1 MPAEQL
7 SERVWALTG
16 PNNIGLLVGPGDQAA
31 LVDTGLDESA
41 ARKAWRLVEEKGL
54 RLVAVVNTHSHA
66 DHIGGNRFI
75 VGRSGATVYASAF
88 EATAIRHPV
97 WEPLYL
103 AGGAMPGPGG
113 TGKFFMAEPTPQVAE
128 LPTAGELDLGA
139 GFVVQIVPLP
149 GHAHAQVGVAYDGVL
164 FTADTFFPP
173 ATLEKHGLP
182 YFVDLA
188 AAERSLAEVREQS
201 GRWSTFVPGHGPW
214 LGREELEAQV
224 AANLSYLDSLRG
236 EVLSA
241 LDQPRSQ
248 DDLID
253 IISRRLGLSYG
264 GCGQYY
270 LARAALTALLTD
282 LERRSLVSPVVGG
295 TLLRWAAA

>member
-16 PNNIGLLVGPGDQAA
+16 PNNIGLLLGPGDQAA
-31 LVDTGLDESA
+31 LVDSGLDESA
-41 ARKAWRLVEEKGL
+41 ARKAL
-54 RLVAVVNTHSHA
+54 RLVQEKGRRLVAIINTHAHA
-66 DHIGGNRFI
+66 DHIGGNRFLL
-75 VGRSGATVYASAF
+75 GRSKAAVHASAF

-103 AGGAMPGPGG
+103 AGGAMPGPQVS
-113 TGKFFMAEPTPQVAE
+113 GKFFMAEPTPEVAE
-128 LPTAGELDLGA
+128 LPAAGPVGLGP
-139 GFVVQIVPLP
+139 GFTVQIVPLP
-149 GHAHAQVGVAYDGVL
+149 GHAHAQVGVAYDDVL

-188 AAERSLAEVREQS
+188 VAERSLGEVREQAD
-201 GRWSTFVPGHGPW
+201 RWTVFLPGHGPK
-214 LGREELEAQV
+214 LDGAGLEACV
-224 AANLSYLDSLRG
+224 AANFASFERLRAQVMGSLS
-236 EVLSA
+236 E
-241 LDQPRSQ
+241 PRSI
-248 DDLID
+248 DELVDLL
-253 IISRRLGLSYG
+253 SRQLGLSYAG
-264 GCGQYY
+264 PGQYY
-270 LARAALTALLTD
+270 LARAAVTALLTD